1 MAIKKFNGNNIGGV
15 KPVVGNNTTGTAT
28 VTPKIPVVKEQP
40 VVEEST
46 ITVDEDVED
55 LVEVEEPTEVVVEE
69 KPVIKTVSGKKS
81 LKKNKKPVA
90 SKPKTDKIGNIYPK
104 EKIYKELQAAL
115 DDEYELSLKDAET
128 IFNTLESILENAAS
142 KASVRFMGGILKTL
156 NREQQIRKAPTVDY
170 YTLTQPTKVYTLV
183 GTEISPEKYRGYP
196 SEDGTTFNVISV
208 YDAETKKW
216 VDAEGT
222 INIG

>member
-1 MAIKKFNGNNIGGV
+1 MAIKKFNGNNIGV
-15 KPVVGNNTTGTAT
+15 KPVVSNNTTGTAT
-28 VTPKIPVVKEQP
+28 VTPKIPVAKES
-40 VVEEST
+40 VVEEKT
-46 ITVDEDVED
+46 ITVDEDVEEEI
-55 LVEVEEPTEVVVEE
+55 EVEETVEEE

-90 SKPKTDKIGNIYPK
+90 AKPKTDKIGNIYPK